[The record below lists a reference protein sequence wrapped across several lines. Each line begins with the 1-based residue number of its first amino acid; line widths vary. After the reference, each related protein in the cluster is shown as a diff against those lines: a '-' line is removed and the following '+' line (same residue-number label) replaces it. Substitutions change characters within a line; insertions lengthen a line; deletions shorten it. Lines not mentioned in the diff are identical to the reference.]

1 MSFRKY
7 GGLQYNAKHNIV
19 SSNYNT
25 SNNLLVTE
33 IVGQP
38 NSYIVFES
46 DISGNIIIYGDLD
59 VSGNEHIQGNLDVSG
74 NEYIGGNLTVYGNE
88 HIQGNLDVSGNS
100 NLTAPVTIQQIPPI
114 DPSSNPYNY
123 LKTGLF
129 ISNYV
134 DNNDGLCLY
143 THPGNNGQGVIQHIQ
158 DYGPSS
164 IRYAPLTLNP
174 NGGTV
179 YVNQYCANP
188 QILNNGYALDVSGGI
203 VTTADASINSVTVGR
218 GKNNILTNTAI
229 GYQTLFNNTGGIQN
243 TALGNGSLYTN
254 SQGNYNTAVGVN
266 SLLFNTDGS
275 NNTAIGVNSLISN
288 IIGYG
293 NTAVGTSSLYSN
305 TYGGYNTAIGVSSL
319 QNNTLGINNTA
330 LGVNS
335 LASNIDGSYN
345 TAIGNN
351 SLILN
356 TTGYENTCLGDSALY
371 FNTTGYHNTAIG
383 KNAGANNGK
392 NGTACNSN
400 TFLGAYSDILDNT
413 IVYQRSTA
421 VGYDSKIT
429 ASNQIVLGS
438 INQYVYIPGETIS
451 LFEID
456 NTSSYYGLNV
466 TPSLLQVHSD
476 GPGTR
481 VGIGYLTDRTTFVET
496 LTVVGNSVGINNI
509 APSAS
514 YALDVSG
521 NGNFTGNVNAASF
534 TPPSDYRIKENV
546 ESLDEKYVVDNL
558 NPVTYKN
565 IKTNK
570 QDIGLIAHELQEVFP
585 DLVNGVKDGEEL
597 QSVNYMGLIPV
608 LIKEIKELKK
618 EVQILKKEMKTL
630 Y

>member
-33 IVGQP
+33 NVGQP
-38 NSYIVFES
+38 NSYIVFKS

-74 NEYIGGNLTVYGNE
+74 NEYIGGNEY
-88 HIQGNLDVSGNS
+88 IQGNLDVSGYS

-143 THPGNNGQGVIQHIQ
+143 THPGTANTGIVPGNNGQGVIQHIQ

-188 QILNNGYALDVSGGI
+188 QILNNGYALDISGGI

-229 GYQTLFNNTGGIQN
+229 GYKTLYSNTLGIQN
-243 TALGNGSLYTN
+243 TALGAYSLYN
-254 SQGNYNTAVGVN
+254 NLDGSYNTAVGTTSLVNNTSGVQNTGIGAN
-266 SLLFNTDGS
+266 SLYSNLDGS
-275 NNTAIGVNSLISN
+275 
-288 IIGYG
+288 Y
-293 NTAVGTSSLYSN
+293 NTAVGTSSLY
-305 TYGGYNTAIGVSSL
+305 YNTIG
-319 QNNTLGINNTA
+319 NNNTA
-330 LGVNS
+330 VGVNS
-335 LASNIDGSYN
+335 LQTNISGKNN
-345 TAIGNN
+345 TAVGVN
-351 SLILN
+351 SSLFN
-356 TTGYENTCLGDSALY
+356 SNGQSNVSVGERALFY
-371 FNTTGYHNTAIG
+371 NINGSENTAIG

-392 NGTACNSN
+392 NGTVCNSN
-400 TFLGAYSDILDNT
+400 TFLGAYSDVSDNT
-413 IVYQRSTA
+413 IVYTQSTA
-421 VGYDSKIT
+421 IGYNAKIT

-438 INQYVYIPGETIS
+438 INEYVYIPGGTIN
-451 LFEID
+451 LYGVD
-456 NTSSYYGLNV
+456 NTSYYGVNV
-466 TPSLLQVHSD
+466 TSSLLQVHSD
-476 GPGTR
+476 GPTTR
-481 VGIGYLTDRTTFVET
+481 VGIGYLANSIFRET
-496 LTVVGNSVGINNI
+496 LTVLGNSVGIGNTIPN
-509 APSAS
+509 AS

-534 TPPSDYRIKENV
+534 TPTSDYRIKENV

-585 DLVNGVKDGEEL
+585 ELVNGVKDGEEL

-608 LIKEIKELKK
+608 LIKEIKDLKK
-618 EVQILKKEMKTL
+618 EVQSLKNEMKTL